1 MKNQGRH
8 KHTIWIYDDLW
19 ERITARYPVDGTKRP
34 PHGAINM
41 LLATG
46 LSVMMGLT
54 CAVNEETCEYHAHEG
69 GAEVPPDEDRG
80 AEDHDDTGETPKR

>member
-19 ERITARYPVDGTKRP
+19 ERIVARYPVDGTTRP

-46 LSVMMGLT
+46 LSVMMGIT
-54 CAVNEETCEYHAHEG
+54 CAVDEDTCEYHAHEG
-69 GAEVPPDEDRG
+69 GAAVPHDEDRG
-80 AEDHDDTGETPKR
+80 SEDHEDMGETPRR